1 MHDKLS
7 GQSHGVVD
15 EEEILLSIEKNIE
28 DIAKEK
34 FLVSP
39 LADSQNWRTEGP
51 VPEEQNPK
59 SQPKSDLYTLVSNS
73 W

>member
-39 LADSQNWRTEGP
+39 LADTYGSHVQSF
-51 VPEEQNPK
+51 VP
-59 SQPKSDLYTLVSNS
+59 
-73 W
+73 

>member
-39 LADSQNWRTEGP
+39 LADSQNWCTEGP
-51 VPEEQNPK
+51 VPEEQTSSHSPK
-59 SQPKSDLYTLVSNS
+59 VTIPPLVSFP
-73 W
+73 